1 MSQDQPIVLD
11 PTYASFDAAA
21 RPADLGA
28 THFIGIGGAGMSVLA
43 EMLHAEGVAVDGSD
57 RAHSAK
63 TDRLETLGITVEFGQ
78 RAENVAQAETV
89 VYSSAIKPDNP
100 EIVAAHAAGKRIVHR
115 SDILALLMN
124 GKRAVTVAGAH
135 GKTTTSSML
144 SHILVN
150 AGADPSYAIGGF
162 IQGPDGTTLDGGHAG
177 KGDILVAEADESD
190 GSFAKYH
197 PTIAIITNCEADHLD
212 HYGDEAHYRAAFV
225 AHAGRATGHVI
236 ISIDDPDGLAVLE
249 AMPADVKSHT
259 VAYGTTARESLP
271 DLGGAAYV
279 WIASES
285 ETAGSGVEQLT
296 LHLPAAVTAGEPVSQ
311 SVALKVPGVHNARNA
326 AAAISAAVLLG
337 VSPADAAKAAGT
349 FLGAARRFQVRGT
362 VKQVT
367 VVDDYAHHPTEI
379 AALLDAAR
387 RRYPDSTIRVI
398 FQPHLFSRTKF
409 FAHQFAKSLAKADD
423 VIITGIF
430 PAREKQTDFPDISP
444 STIVDAAAGLKD
456 ASAGTWIQPVEDMCL
471 AAKMMAM
478 RAHHGDVIFTV
489 GAGDIY
495 TAGEK
500 LLEKDGHVTSVG
512 DEGGFAPNLKNHDEA
527 FSYIV
532 KAIEEA
538 GYIPG
543 SEVALAIDAAASEF
557 YQDGKYVLKGENKT
571 FNNAEMAQWL
581 AEFTS
586 KYPLISIEDGM
597 AEEDWD
603 GWKALTDRI
612 GDKVQ
617 LVGFGTFE
625 VRERAA
631 RTGINPQT
639 KQTIEIAA
647 SKNPVFKAGKALKD
661 IVNK

>member
-197 PTIAIITNCEADHLD
+197 PQIAIITNSEADHLD
-212 HYGDEAHYRAAFV
+212 HYGTQDNYRAAFV
-225 AHAGRATGHVI
+225 DHAGHATKAVI
-236 ISIDDPDGLAVLE
+236 MCGDDEGNLAVLR
-249 AMPADVKSHT
+249 ALDAT
-259 VAYGTTARESLP
+259 VAGRTIVYSTRNAAELG
-271 DLGGAAYV
+271 DLNGATLV
-279 WIASES
+279 RIESES
-285 ETAGSGVEQLT
+285 ETAESGAEHFT
-296 LHLPAAVTAGEPVSQ
+296 LHIPGGLIGEEERRIAVT
-311 SVALKVPGVHNARNA
+311 LTVPGIHNARNA
-326 AAAISAAVLLG
+326 SAAIIAAALLGMDVERASAAVT
-337 VSPADAAKAAGT
+337 S

-362 VKQVT
+362 VSQVT
-367 VVDDYAHHPTEI
+367 IVDDYAHHPTEI

-387 RRYPDSTIRVI
+387 RRYPQSKIRVI
-398 FQPHLFSRTKF
+398 FQPHLFSRTRF
-409 FAHQFAKSLAKADD
+409 FSSEFAQVLAKADD
-423 VIITGIF
+423 VIVTGIF
-430 PAREKQTDFPDISP
+430 PAREKQEDFPDVTP
-444 STIVDAAAGLKD
+444 ATIVDEALKLEHEPAKD
-456 ASAGTWIQPVEDMCL
+456 WIRGVEDMHT
-471 AAKMMAM
+471 AAQMMVM

-489 GAGDIY
+489 GAGDI
-495 TAGEK
+495 TQMDEVILHA
-500 LLEKDGHVTSVG
+500 LEAHRWDC
-512 DEGGFAPNLKNHDEA
+512 EG
-527 FSYIV
+527 
-532 KAIEEA
+532 
-538 GYIPG
+538 
-543 SEVALAIDAAASEF
+543 
-557 YQDGKYVLKGENKT
+557 
-571 FNNAEMAQWL
+571 
-581 AEFTS
+581 
-586 KYPLISIEDGM
+586 
-597 AEEDWD
+597 
-603 GWKALTDRI
+603 
-612 GDKVQ
+612 
-617 LVGFGTFE
+617 
-625 VRERAA
+625 
-631 RTGINPQT
+631 
-639 KQTIEIAA
+639 
-647 SKNPVFKAGKALKD
+647 
-661 IVNK
+661 

>member
-11 PTYASFDAAA
+11 PTYASVDAEA
-21 RPADLGA
+21 RPTDLGA
-28 THFIGIGGAGMSVLA
+28 PHFIGIGGAGMSVLA

-387 RRYPDSTIRVI
+387 RRYPDSAIRVI

-409 FAHQFAKSLAKADD
+409 FAHQFAESLAKADD

-489 GAGDIY
+489 GAGDITDMDQVLL
-495 TAGEK
+495 TA
-500 LLEKDGHVTSVG
+500 LEAH
-512 DEGGFAPNLKNHDEA
+512 
-527 FSYIV
+527 
-532 KAIEEA
+532 
-538 GYIPG
+538 
-543 SEVALAIDAAASEF
+543 
-557 YQDGKYVLKGENKT
+557 
-571 FNNAEMAQWL
+571 
-581 AEFTS
+581 
-586 KYPLISIEDGM
+586 
-597 AEEDWD
+597 
-603 GWKALTDRI
+603 
-612 GDKVQ
+612 
-617 LVGFGTFE
+617 
-625 VRERAA
+625 RESC
-631 RTGINPQT
+631 
-639 KQTIEIAA
+639 E
-647 SKNPVFKAGKALKD
+647 
-661 IVNK
+661 

>member
-197 PTIAIITNCEADHLD
+197 PQIAIITNSEADHLD
-212 HYGDEAHYRAAFV
+212 HYGTQDNYRAAFV
-225 AHAGRATGHVI
+225 DHAGHATKAVI
-236 ISIDDPDGLAVLE
+236 MCGDDEGNLAVLR
-249 AMPADVKSHT
+249 ALDAT
-259 VAYGTTARESLP
+259 VAGRTIVYSTRNAAELG
-271 DLGGAAYV
+271 DLNGATLV
-279 WIASES
+279 RIESES
-285 ETAGSGVEQLT
+285 ETAESGAEHFT
-296 LHLPAAVTAGEPVSQ
+296 LHIPGGLIGEEERRIAVT
-311 SVALKVPGVHNARNA
+311 LTVPGIHNARNA
-326 AAAISAAVLLG
+326 SAAIIAAALLGMDVERASAAVT
-337 VSPADAAKAAGT
+337 S

-362 VKQVT
+362 VSQVT

-387 RRYPDSTIRVI
+387 RRYPQSKIRVI
-398 FQPHLFSRTKF
+398 FQPHLFSRTRF
-409 FAHQFAKSLAKADD
+409 FSSEFAQALAKTDD
-423 VIITGIF
+423 VIVTGIF
-430 PAREKQTDFPDISP
+430 PAREKQEDFPDVTP
-444 STIVDAAAGLKD
+444 ATIVDEALKLEHEPAKD
-456 ASAGTWIQPVEDMCL
+456 WIRGVEDMHT
-471 AAKMMAM
+471 AAQMMVM

-489 GAGDIY
+489 GAGDI
-495 TAGEK
+495 TQMDEVILHA
-500 LLEKDGHVTSVG
+500 LEAHRWDC
-512 DEGGFAPNLKNHDEA
+512 EG
-527 FSYIV
+527 
-532 KAIEEA
+532 
-538 GYIPG
+538 
-543 SEVALAIDAAASEF
+543 
-557 YQDGKYVLKGENKT
+557 
-571 FNNAEMAQWL
+571 
-581 AEFTS
+581 
-586 KYPLISIEDGM
+586 
-597 AEEDWD
+597 
-603 GWKALTDRI
+603 
-612 GDKVQ
+612 
-617 LVGFGTFE
+617 
-625 VRERAA
+625 
-631 RTGINPQT
+631 
-639 KQTIEIAA
+639 
-647 SKNPVFKAGKALKD
+647 
-661 IVNK
+661 

>member
-11 PTYASFDAAA
+11 PTYASFAAAA

-337 VSPADAAKAAGT
+337 VSPADAAKAAGA

-409 FAHQFAKSLAKADD
+409 FAHQFAESLAKADD

-444 STIVDAAAGLKD
+444 STIVDAAEGLKD

-489 GAGDIY
+489 GAGDITDMDQVLL
-495 TAGEK
+495 TA
-500 LLEKDGHVTSVG
+500 LEAH
-512 DEGGFAPNLKNHDEA
+512 
-527 FSYIV
+527 
-532 KAIEEA
+532 
-538 GYIPG
+538 
-543 SEVALAIDAAASEF
+543 
-557 YQDGKYVLKGENKT
+557 
-571 FNNAEMAQWL
+571 
-581 AEFTS
+581 
-586 KYPLISIEDGM
+586 
-597 AEEDWD
+597 
-603 GWKALTDRI
+603 
-612 GDKVQ
+612 
-617 LVGFGTFE
+617 
-625 VRERAA
+625 RESC
-631 RTGINPQT
+631 
-639 KQTIEIAA
+639 E
-647 SKNPVFKAGKALKD
+647 
-661 IVNK
+661 

>member
-197 PTIAIITNCEADHLD
+197 PQIAIITNSEADHLD
-212 HYGDEAHYRAAFV
+212 HYGTQDNYRAAFV
-225 AHAGRATGHVI
+225 DHAGHATKAVI
-236 ISIDDPDGLAVLE
+236 MCGDDEGNLAVLR
-249 AMPADVKSHT
+249 ALDAT
-259 VAYGTTARESLP
+259 VAGRTIVYSTRNAAELG
-271 DLGGAAYV
+271 DLNGATLV
-279 WIASES
+279 RIESES
-285 ETAGSGVEQLT
+285 ETAESGAEHFT
-296 LHLPAAVTAGEPVSQ
+296 LHIPGGLIGEEERRIAVT
-311 SVALKVPGVHNARNA
+311 LTVPGIHNARNA
-326 AAAISAAVLLG
+326 SAAIIAAVLLG
-337 VSPADAAKAAGT
+337 MDVERASAAVT
-349 FLGAARRFQVRGT
+349 SFLGAARRFQVRGT
-362 VKQVT
+362 VSQVT

-387 RRYPDSTIRVI
+387 RRYPQSKIRVI
-398 FQPHLFSRTKF
+398 FQPHLFSRTRF
-409 FAHQFAKSLAKADD
+409 FSSEFAQALAKADD
-423 VIITGIF
+423 VIVTGIF
-430 PAREKQTDFPDISP
+430 PAREKQEDFPDVTP
-444 STIVDAAAGLKD
+444 ATIVDEALKLEHEPAKD
-456 ASAGTWIQPVEDMCL
+456 WIRGVEDMHT
-471 AAKMMAM
+471 AAQMMVM

-489 GAGDIY
+489 GAGDI
-495 TAGEK
+495 TQMDEVILHA
-500 LLEKDGHVTSVG
+500 LEAHRWDC
-512 DEGGFAPNLKNHDEA
+512 EG
-527 FSYIV
+527 
-532 KAIEEA
+532 
-538 GYIPG
+538 
-543 SEVALAIDAAASEF
+543 
-557 YQDGKYVLKGENKT
+557 
-571 FNNAEMAQWL
+571 
-581 AEFTS
+581 
-586 KYPLISIEDGM
+586 
-597 AEEDWD
+597 
-603 GWKALTDRI
+603 
-612 GDKVQ
+612 
-617 LVGFGTFE
+617 
-625 VRERAA
+625 
-631 RTGINPQT
+631 
-639 KQTIEIAA
+639 
-647 SKNPVFKAGKALKD
+647 
-661 IVNK
+661 

>member
-11 PTYASFDAAA
+11 PTYASFGAAA

-430 PAREKQTDFPDISP
+430 PAREKQADFPDISP
-444 STIVDAAAGLKD
+444 STIVDSAAGLKD

-489 GAGDIY
+489 GAGDITDMDQVLL
-495 TAGEK
+495 TA
-500 LLEKDGHVTSVG
+500 LEAH
-512 DEGGFAPNLKNHDEA
+512 
-527 FSYIV
+527 
-532 KAIEEA
+532 
-538 GYIPG
+538 
-543 SEVALAIDAAASEF
+543 
-557 YQDGKYVLKGENKT
+557 
-571 FNNAEMAQWL
+571 
-581 AEFTS
+581 
-586 KYPLISIEDGM
+586 
-597 AEEDWD
+597 
-603 GWKALTDRI
+603 
-612 GDKVQ
+612 
-617 LVGFGTFE
+617 
-625 VRERAA
+625 RESC
-631 RTGINPQT
+631 
-639 KQTIEIAA
+639 E
-647 SKNPVFKAGKALKD
+647 
-661 IVNK
+661 

>member
-11 PTYASFDAAA
+11 PTYALFDAAA

-249 AMPADVKSHT
+249 ALPADVKSHT

-296 LHLPAAVTAGEPVSQ
+296 LHLPAAVTAGKPVSQ

-430 PAREKQTDFPDISP
+430 PAREKQADFPDISP

-489 GAGDIY
+489 GAGDITDMDQVLL
-495 TAGEK
+495 TA
-500 LLEKDGHVTSVG
+500 LEAH
-512 DEGGFAPNLKNHDEA
+512 
-527 FSYIV
+527 
-532 KAIEEA
+532 
-538 GYIPG
+538 
-543 SEVALAIDAAASEF
+543 
-557 YQDGKYVLKGENKT
+557 
-571 FNNAEMAQWL
+571 
-581 AEFTS
+581 
-586 KYPLISIEDGM
+586 
-597 AEEDWD
+597 
-603 GWKALTDRI
+603 
-612 GDKVQ
+612 
-617 LVGFGTFE
+617 
-625 VRERAA
+625 RESC
-631 RTGINPQT
+631 
-639 KQTIEIAA
+639 E
-647 SKNPVFKAGKALKD
+647 
-661 IVNK
+661 

>member
-89 VYSSAIKPDNP
+89 VYSSAIRPDNP

-225 AHAGRATGHVI
+225 AHAGRATGHVV

-409 FAHQFAKSLAKADD
+409 FAHQFAESLAKADD

-489 GAGDIY
+489 GAGDI
-495 TAGEK
+495 TDMDQV
-500 LLEKDGHVTSVG
+500 LL
-512 DEGGFAPNLKNHDEA
+512 AALEA
-527 FSYIV
+527 H
-532 KAIEEA
+532 
-538 GYIPG
+538 
-543 SEVALAIDAAASEF
+543 
-557 YQDGKYVLKGENKT
+557 
-571 FNNAEMAQWL
+571 
-581 AEFTS
+581 
-586 KYPLISIEDGM
+586 
-597 AEEDWD
+597 
-603 GWKALTDRI
+603 
-612 GDKVQ
+612 
-617 LVGFGTFE
+617 
-625 VRERAA
+625 RESC
-631 RTGINPQT
+631 
-639 KQTIEIAA
+639 E
-647 SKNPVFKAGKALKD
+647 
-661 IVNK
+661 

>member
-1 MSQDQPIVLD
+1 MTATITLTPA
-11 PTYASFDAAA
+11 TAAFDADE
-21 RPADLGA
+21 RIEVLGR

-43 EMLHAEGVAVDGSD
+43 EMLHERGVAVDGSD
-57 RAHSAK
+57 RERSAK
-63 TDRLETLGITVEFGQ
+63 TDRLESLGITVQFGQ
-78 RAENVAQAETV
+78 KAENVADADTV
-89 VYSSAIKPDNP
+89 VYSSAIKPSNP
-100 EIVAAHAAGKRIVHR
+100 EIVAAAQRGARIVHR

-124 GKRAVTVAGAH
+124 GCRAVTVAGAH

-144 SHILVN
+144 SHVLVQT
-150 AGADPSYAIGGF
+150 GKDPSYAIGGS
-162 IQGPDGTTLDGGHAG
+162 IQGADGSTLDGGHVGAG
-177 KGDILVAEADESD
+177 DVLVAEADESD
-190 GSFAKYH
+190 GSFDKYR
-197 PTIAIITNCEADHLD
+197 PQIAIITNCEADHLD

-409 FAHQFAKSLAKADD
+409 FAHQFAESLAKADD

-430 PAREKQTDFPDISP
+430 PAREKQADFPDISP

-489 GAGDIY
+489 GAGDITDMDQVLL
-495 TAGEK
+495 TA
-500 LLEKDGHVTSVG
+500 LEAH
-512 DEGGFAPNLKNHDEA
+512 
-527 FSYIV
+527 
-532 KAIEEA
+532 
-538 GYIPG
+538 
-543 SEVALAIDAAASEF
+543 
-557 YQDGKYVLKGENKT
+557 
-571 FNNAEMAQWL
+571 
-581 AEFTS
+581 
-586 KYPLISIEDGM
+586 
-597 AEEDWD
+597 
-603 GWKALTDRI
+603 
-612 GDKVQ
+612 
-617 LVGFGTFE
+617 
-625 VRERAA
+625 RESC
-631 RTGINPQT
+631 
-639 KQTIEIAA
+639 E
-647 SKNPVFKAGKALKD
+647 
-661 IVNK
+661 

>member
-11 PTYASFDAAA
+11 PMYASFDAAA

-349 FLGAARRFQVRGT
+349 FLGAARRFQVRGA

-409 FAHQFAKSLAKADD
+409 FAHQFAESLAKADD

-489 GAGDIY
+489 GAGDITDMDQVLL
-495 TAGEK
+495 TA
-500 LLEKDGHVTSVG
+500 LEAH
-512 DEGGFAPNLKNHDEA
+512 
-527 FSYIV
+527 
-532 KAIEEA
+532 
-538 GYIPG
+538 
-543 SEVALAIDAAASEF
+543 
-557 YQDGKYVLKGENKT
+557 
-571 FNNAEMAQWL
+571 
-581 AEFTS
+581 
-586 KYPLISIEDGM
+586 
-597 AEEDWD
+597 
-603 GWKALTDRI
+603 
-612 GDKVQ
+612 
-617 LVGFGTFE
+617 
-625 VRERAA
+625 RESC
-631 RTGINPQT
+631 
-639 KQTIEIAA
+639 E
-647 SKNPVFKAGKALKD
+647 
-661 IVNK
+661 

>member
-11 PTYASFDAAA
+11 PTYASFAPAA

-296 LHLPAAVTAGEPVSQ
+296 LHLPAAVTAGEPGAQ
-311 SVALKVPGVHNARNA
+311 SVALKGPGVHNARNA

-337 VSPADAAKAAGT
+337 VSPADAANAAGT
-349 FLGAARRFQVRGT
+349 FLGAARRFQVRGM

-387 RRYPDSTIRVI
+387 RRYPDSSIRVI

-430 PAREKQTDFPDISP
+430 PAREKQADFPDISP

-489 GAGDIY
+489 GAGDITDMDQVLL
-495 TAGEK
+495 TA
-500 LLEKDGHVTSVG
+500 LEAH
-512 DEGGFAPNLKNHDEA
+512 
-527 FSYIV
+527 
-532 KAIEEA
+532 
-538 GYIPG
+538 
-543 SEVALAIDAAASEF
+543 
-557 YQDGKYVLKGENKT
+557 
-571 FNNAEMAQWL
+571 
-581 AEFTS
+581 
-586 KYPLISIEDGM
+586 
-597 AEEDWD
+597 
-603 GWKALTDRI
+603 
-612 GDKVQ
+612 
-617 LVGFGTFE
+617 
-625 VRERAA
+625 RESC
-631 RTGINPQT
+631 
-639 KQTIEIAA
+639 E
-647 SKNPVFKAGKALKD
+647 
-661 IVNK
+661 